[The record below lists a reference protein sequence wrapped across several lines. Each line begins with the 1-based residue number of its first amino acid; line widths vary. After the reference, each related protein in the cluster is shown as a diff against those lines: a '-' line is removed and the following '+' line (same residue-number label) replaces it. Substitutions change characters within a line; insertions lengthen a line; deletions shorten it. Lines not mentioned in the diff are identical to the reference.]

1 MLNGADMAANKP
13 HVKDSIRGAVVL
25 NNLTEKPTTV
35 YELLLQSANR
45 FADKTALTY
54 LKDISSG
61 FIDEKISYSEL
72 IKNINRMVRLI
83 HDHADN
89 SANKRPVVSFLLPN
103 IPQAHY
109 ILWGAGTAGI
119 ANPLNPLLSENALLA
134 LTEKAQT
141 DIIIALGPN
150 PVSDIWQKAQ
160 SVAQQM
166 SNKPKLIPVVFSNEE
181 TGESFDSLL
190 AGYSDA
196 PLPKEWL
203 PSADDITAY
212 FHTGGTTGT
221 PKLAMHTHSNH
232 LCTAHAFLRTMQTEV
247 GDVGLNGLPLFH
259 VAGALIVGLG
269 ALAAGMNSV
278 LPTMAGFRSP
288 EVISQYWN
296 LVEHYR
302 VTMGGGIPTSV
313 AAIAE
318 VPVAG
323 ADISSMRYMI
333 TGGAPLPLSVPEKI
347 KALSGRGLYQV
358 YGMTET
364 AGVTVMP
371 NLNNDP
377 VPGSAGHISGE
388 IEVRIDSNPNTTET
402 VGEICV
408 RGPMVFPGYLGVEE
422 SPLDDGWLRTGDLG
436 YIDINN
442 NLFITGRA
450 KDLII
455 RSGHN
460 IDPAII
466 ETCLESHPAVY
477 MAAAVGKPDSYAGEL
492 PVAYVQLHPD
502 QSVSGSELRDYAL
515 AHIDERPACPKSIFI
530 IEALPLT
537 AVGKI
542 HKPTLRAQ
550 TAELAVVEA
559 LVMFDVTAQAQVL
572 ASGGIQVRVVANDA
586 DSNLAFA
593 CSELEGRLNLEI
605 KIVEG
610 ALA

>member
-1 MLNGADMAANKP
+1 MKLSSDLP
-13 HVKDSIRGAVVL
+13 V
-25 NNLTEKPTTV
+25 PTTV
-35 YELLLQSANR
+35 YELLLQSSIR
-45 FADKTALTY
+45 FADETALTY
-54 LKDISSG
+54 LKDVSSHL
-61 FIDEKISYSEL
+61 IDEKISYSEL

-83 HDHADN
+83 HDQAE
-89 SANKRPVVSFLLPN
+89 STGKKRPVVSFLLPN

-134 LTEKAQT
+134 LTQKAQT
-141 DIIIALGPN
+141 DILIALGPN

-160 SVAQQM
+160 SVAQQLP
-166 SNKPKLIPVVFSNEE
+166 NKPKLIPVAFSNNES
-181 TGESFDSLL
+181 GESFESML
-190 AGYSDA
+190 AGYSPE

-203 PSADDITAY
+203 PAADSITAY

-221 PKLAMHTHSNH
+221 PKLAMHSHVNH
-232 LCTAHAFLRTMQTEV
+232 LCTAKAYLRTMDAGV

-269 ALAAGMNSV
+269 ALAAGVNTV
-278 LPTMAGFRSP
+278 LPTMAGFRNPQVVSR
-288 EVISQYWN
+288 YWH

-302 VTMGGGIPTSV
+302 VTVGGAIPTSV
-313 AAIAE
+313 AAIAD
-318 VPVAG
+318 VPIAG
-323 ADISSMRYMI
+323 ADISSLRYMI

-347 KALSGRGLYQV
+347 KTVTGRDLYQV

-371 NLNNDP
+371 NLENEP

-388 IEVRIDSNPNTTET
+388 IEVRIDSGSNTTEA

-408 RGPMVFPGYLGVEE
+408 RGPMVFQGYLGVAE
-422 SPLDDGWLRTGDLG
+422 SPLDKGWLRTGDLG
-436 YIDINN
+436 YIDNNN

-460 IDPAII
+460 IDPATI
-466 ETCLESHPAVY
+466 ETCLESHPAVS
-477 MAAAVGKPDSYAGEL
+477 MAAAVGKPDIYAGEL
-492 PVAYVQLHPD
+492 PVAYVQLHPN
-502 QSVSGSELRDYAL
+502 QSVSESVLRDYAL
-515 AHIDERPACPKSIFI
+515 AHIDERPACPKQVVV

-542 HKPTLRAQ
+542 HKPTLRARS
-550 TAELAVVEA
+550 AKLAVEEA
-559 LVMFDVTAQAQVL
+559 LAVFSVTANALVL
-572 ASGGIQVRVVANDA
+572 ANGGIQVKVTAARS
-586 DSNLAFA
+586 DSEFNAACVDLAKQ
-593 CSELEGRLNLEI
+593 LNLEI
-605 KIVEG
+605 EAVEG